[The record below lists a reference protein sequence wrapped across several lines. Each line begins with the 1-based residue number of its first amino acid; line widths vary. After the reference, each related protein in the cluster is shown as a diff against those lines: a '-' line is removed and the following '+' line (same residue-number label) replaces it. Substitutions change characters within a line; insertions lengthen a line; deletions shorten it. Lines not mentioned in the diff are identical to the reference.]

1 MWSDEG
7 NTSPRSSYG
16 IPKESIQRVYMNFLH
31 PVFHQTTQ
39 LWKAVKYGESCEIWS
54 YLRNQVKTQNLFCWR
69 ETEKSF
75 IFTLMTMARTA
86 NVSPPSLLAVSATQM
101 LPTRTPSAR
110 LMRGGNQ
117 DEGMEEKD
125 EEDEDEK
132 KDDDVCRCLASCRCK
147 FCPESSN
154 SGLGQGRDDKVAVES
169 CLAVPQPILNGHC
182 VSSLGFSV

>member
-1 MWSDEG
+1 MWSDGG

-39 LWKAVKYGESCEIWS
+39 LWKVVKYGESCEIWS
-54 YLRNQVKTQNLFCWR
+54 YLWNQVKTQNLFCWSK
-69 ETEKSF
+69 TEKSF
-75 IFTLMTMARTA
+75 ILTLMPMARTA
-86 NVSPPSLLAVSATQM
+86 NVSPPSLPAVSATQM

-117 DEGMEEKD
+117 AEGMQEKD

-132 KDDDVCRCLASCRCK
+132 KGDDVCRCLASCRCK

-154 SGLGQGRDDKVAVES
+154 SGLGQGRDDEVAVES
-169 CLAVPQPILNGHC
+169 CRAVPKPILNAHC
-182 VSSLGFSV
+182 ASSLVFSV

>member
-1 MWSDEG
+1 
-7 NTSPRSSYG
+7 
-16 IPKESIQRVYMNFLH
+16 
-31 PVFHQTTQ
+31 
-39 LWKAVKYGESCEIWS
+39 
-54 YLRNQVKTQNLFCWR
+54 
-69 ETEKSF
+69 
-75 IFTLMTMARTA
+75 MTMARTA

-110 LMRGGNQ
+110 LMRG
-117 DEGMEEKD
+117 EGMEEKD
-125 EEDEDEK
+125 DEEDEK

-169 CLAVPQPILNGHC
+169 CLAVPQPILNAHY